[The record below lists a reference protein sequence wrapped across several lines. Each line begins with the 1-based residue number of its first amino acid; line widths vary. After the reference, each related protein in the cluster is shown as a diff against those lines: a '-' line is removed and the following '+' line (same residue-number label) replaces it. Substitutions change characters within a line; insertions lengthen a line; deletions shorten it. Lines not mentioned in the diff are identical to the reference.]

1 MVHCDNP
8 LAAFLRVHQVA
19 AELLWLSEHTPTVE
33 VAARVMGTTVDRI
46 AKSVLFVQDTGEAGT
61 DRAVLVIAN
70 GLNRVDYRR
79 VADCL
84 GISRRR
90 LKLADAETVLA
101 LTGQPVG
108 GVAPFGHPAPLRTFI
123 DRRVLD
129 QPEVFAG
136 GGALD
141 ALMRVS
147 PEEIVR
153 VTGAQRVDVVKATTD
168 APLRATDDGPS
179 VTR

>member
-1 MVHCDNP
+1 MSHRSLEAY
-8 LAAFLRVHQVA
+8 LAAHDIAGEVLR
-19 AELLWLSEHTPTVE
+19 LTEHTPTVE
-33 VAARVMGTTVDRI
+33 AAARVMQAPVDRI
-46 AKSVLFVQDTGEAGT
+46 VKSVVFVQDSPQDGPPNEAASLAQ
-61 DRAVLVIAN
+61 RAVLVIAN
-70 GLNRVDYRR
+70 GLHRVDYRR

-90 LKLADAETVLA
+90 LKLANAETVLA

-108 GVAPFGHPAPLRTFI
+108 GVAPFGHPQPLRTFI

-141 ALMRVS
+141 ALMRVT
-147 PEEIVR
+147 PAEIMRVTQAEIVD
-153 VTGAQRVDVVKATTD
+153 VIKVDQLSNA
-168 APLRATDDGPS
+168 
-179 VTR
+179 

>member
-1 MVHCDNP
+1 MDDRASSP
-8 LAAFLRVHQVA
+8 LADYVRAHHVM
-19 AELLWLSEHTPTVE
+19 AEVLWLTEHTPTVE
-33 VAARVMGTTVDRI
+33 AAARVMGTTVDRI
-46 AKSVLFVQDTGEAGT
+46 VKSVLFVQDVEGVLAE
-61 DRAVLVIAN
+61 RAVLVVAN

-90 LKLADAETVLA
+90 LKLAEAETVLA

-108 GVAPFGHPAPLRTFI
+108 GVAPFGHPQPLRTFI

-141 ALMRVS
+141 ALLRLS
-147 PEEIVR
+147 PREMVR
-153 VTGAQRVDVVKATTD
+153 VTGAQCVDVVKERNT
-168 APLRATDDGPS
+168 
-179 VTR
+179 

>member
-1 MVHCDNP
+1 MSPNALP
-8 LAAFLRVHQVA
+8 AYLATHAVA
-19 AELLWLSEHTPTVE
+19 GDLLHLSDHTPTVE
-33 VAARVMGTTVDRI
+33 DAARVMGTTVDRI
-46 AKSVLFVQDTGEAGT
+46 VKSVVFVQAG
-61 DRAVLVIAN
+61 DGSLAERAVLVIAN
-70 GLNRVDYRR
+70 GRERVDYKR

-108 GVAPFGHPAPLRTFI
+108 GVAPFGHPQPLRTLL
-123 DRRVLD
+123 DRRVLA

-141 ALMRVS
+141 ALLRIA
-147 PEEIVR
+147 PHEIVR
-153 VTGAQRVDVVKATTD
+153 ATGAVVVELGKA
-168 APLRATDDGPS
+168 AESEPA
-179 VTR
+179 